1 MIKLIDK
8 DSGQIIG
15 EITEE
20 QLGYLIDQLEE
31 ESEEDNDY
39 YINRDTLDVFEEKG
53 IDPHLLAL
61 LREGLGE
68 RQDME
73 IVFERIS

>member
-1 MIKLIDK
+1 MIKLTDK
-8 DSGQIIG
+8 DSGQFLG

-20 QLGYLIDQLEE
+20 QLDYLIDQLEE

-53 IDPHLLAL
+53 IDARLLAL
-61 LREGLGE
+61 LRECLGD

-73 IVFERIS
+73 IIFEQAD